1 MNRNLNK
8 IAEEIVNYQKDHDM
22 PDTQLAFNLHFT
34 VEELHDIKSM
44 RRSPSPEEV
53 NIIKKTL
60 G

>member
-1 MNRNLNK
+1 MSRKLNN
-8 IAEEIVNYQKDHDM
+8 IAREIVTYQKEHDI
-22 PDTQLAFNLHFT
+22 PDTMLAFNLHFS

-44 RRSPSPEEV
+44 HRAPSQDEV